1 MPSSLPRVVTVICD
15 SLRRDLLS
23 EQNTPTLWRLRRAST
38 YYADARAVFPSTT
51 RTSSASIA
59 TGCQPARHG
68 LSGNCVVL
76 AEDGGLVTRNV
87 GVPTFR
93 DHLRAVTGRTLRV
106 PVLAERVRPLGQAFI
121 MSNVSA
127 GAAYFHDPDGHGE
140 VYHRAGSYGHGGAA
154 LTPDPMRGLA
164 VGAVGDAGMTELFCA
179 RLAGD
184 AGVVAATLWLSE
196 PDHSGHLH
204 ALGSPAHLA
213 GIAAADRCVAQ
224 VLDAVAALRAQGE
237 EILLIVASDHGMQ
250 TIVEAVPVV
259 DHMVAAGFKDHAGS
273 REVAVAPNGTAFT
286 VGIADGVAHRS
297 APLAAWLREQ
307 PWAGAVYTGAALAGL
322 GLADTPECRIA
333 VTLREDESP
342 NAHGVPGGSCY
353 IKDPDEPGDYFDRG
367 QHGGLGRY
375 EQSPFL
381 MINGQGFAAGA
392 TVSEPA
398 RLIDLAPT
406 ALRHLGLAAQG
417 CDGRALQTAQAAP
430 LARASSTLSPTLI
443 TD

>member
-1 MPSSLPRVVTVICD
+1 MPSPTPRVVTVICD

-38 YYADARAVFPSTT
+38 YYTDARAVFPSTT

-87 GVPTFR
+87 GAPSFR
-93 DHLRAVTGRTLRV
+93 DHLRHVTGRTLRV
-106 PVLAERVRPLGQAFI
+106 PVLAERVRPLGHAFI

-140 VYHRAGSYGHGGAA
+140 VYHRAGSYGQGGAA

-164 VGAVGDAGMTELFCA
+164 VGAQGDAAMTELFCA
-179 RLAGD
+179 RLGCD
-184 AGVVAATLWLSE
+184 AGIAAATLWLSE

-224 VLDAVAALRAQGE
+224 VLEAVAALRALGE
-237 EILLIVASDHGMQ
+237 NILLIVASDHGMQ
-250 TIVEAVPVV
+250 TITEAVPVI

-286 VGIADGVAHRS
+286 VGIADSVAGRT

-307 PWAGAVYTGAALAGL
+307 PWAGAVHTGAALADL

-333 VTLREDESP
+333 VTLREDGSV
-342 NAHGVPGGSCY
+342 NAHGVPGGSRY
-353 IKDPDEPGDYFDRG
+353 IKDPDEPGDYFGRG

-381 MINGQGFAAGA
+381 MINGPDFAVGA
-392 TVSEPA
+392 QVAEPA

-406 ALRHLGLAAQG
+406 ALRHLGLDADG
-417 CDGRALQTAQAAP
+417 CDGRPLQPGRGEAV
-430 LARASSTLSPTLI
+430 ASSLSHSLT